1 MLFPFTGEAN
11 PMLQKLKIIIYIIH
25 VQHPVTRT
33 QIRRCRCPS
42 DPPPPS
48 WPGHQIGARPGDLKK
63 KHGFCWTWE
72 ISCLLDMDT
81 WLVVRFEDL
90 KLLRP
95 IFQVLFFFVEGVRKC
110 YQTGSLIQL
119 DDTIFNILQKDIS
132 PGDSPFH
139 KGFVGSSTTNITHH
153 YSKHD

>member
-1 MLFPFTGEAN
+1 MFNILWQE
-11 PMLQKLKIIIYIIH
+11 LKFFELACFKSC
-25 VQHPVTRT
+25 QFG
-33 QIRRCRCPS
+33 RCRCPS
-42 DPPPPS
+42 DPPPPFLT
-48 WPGHQIGARPGDLKK
+48 RPSDWSTAGRPQQKTWRIR
-63 KHGFCWTWE
+63 FCWTWE

-95 IFQVLFFFVEGVRKC
+95 IFQVFFFVEGVRYC

-119 DDTIFNILQKDIS
+119 DGTIFNILQKDIS

-139 KGFVGSSTTNITHH
+139 KGFLGSSTTNITHH

>member
-1 MLFPFTGEAN
+1 MLFPLTGEAN
-11 PMLQKLKIIIYIIH
+11 PMLQKLYITNMFNILWQELKFFELACFKSCQFGD
-25 VQHPVTRT
+25 VDVP
-33 QIRRCRCPS
+33 
-42 DPPPPS
+42 PPPPS

-95 IFQVLFFFVEGVRKC
+95 IFQVLFFLLRVS
-110 YQTGSLIQL
+110 GSVTKQVLWFSL
-119 DDTIFNILQKDIS
+119 TTLYSIFFKKTFLQVIVPFIKDS
-132 PGDSPFH
+132 
-139 KGFVGSSTTNITHH
+139 
-153 YSKHD
+153 